1 MNTPINPTDAAF
13 PGATTTFGPKDVGPL
28 GSSCAYPN
36 GMAHTVYHQ
45 GMPLRAWL
53 TGQALAGL
61 GDWGS
66 NPQSAAQ
73 YAVKLADATIAELN
87 KGTP

>member
-1 MNTPINPTDAAF
+1 MNTPINPTDEAF
-13 PGATTTFGPKDVGPL
+13 PCSSPY
-28 GSSCAYPN
+28 GSAR
-36 GMAHTVYHQ
+36 GMS
-45 GMPLRAWL
+45 LRAWL
-53 TGQALAGL
+53 AGQALAGL

-87 KGTP
+87 RETP